1 MNYIE
6 HVHILSSQADA
17 DAQFPTPLTVDKK
30 PMTLVSVAVYIS
42 AVNSTPTAI
51 NIDLNITDGTTTVTP
66 ILAQSVGTAAGQVI
80 IQPSTAD
87 GYHAVAQ
94 DTDNNWR
101 YNLDFNFTGGTSPHI
116 TGRAV
121 VRWAV

>member
-1 MNYIE
+1 MLIE

-17 DAQFPTPLTVDKK
+17 DAQFPTPLNVHDQ
-30 PMTLVSVAVYIS
+30 PMTLDSVTVYIS

-66 ILAQSVGTAAGQVI
+66 VLAQSVGTAAGQVVI
-80 IQPSTAD
+80 KPSTAS
-87 GYHAVAQ
+87 GYHTVAQ
-94 DTDNNWR
+94 DLDDNWR

-121 VRWAV
+121 VRWRV